1 MTRVLILGGTGML
14 GSAVLEEFDGFAGE
28 VLVTARGKQLESLPE
43 GVRLVQFDASR
54 DSLEEAF
61 DGIGKID
68 FVINCIGVIKPYIND
83 LDDQQRLKAIQI
95 NSLFPQQLSDWA
107 SRNGAKVIQIATDC
121 VFSGATGGYVETDP
135 HDALDVYG
143 KSKSLGEV
151 PNSSMMHIRVSI
163 IGPERGRST
172 SLLEWVRNQPK
183 DAKIFGFTDHLWNGV
198 TTNHFGKIARGIIEA
213 GLFRPGVFHLVPG
226 NKVPKNVL
234 VSKIAS
240 VFGRADITVE
250 PKASGSTIDR
260 TLKTDDVESNS
271 KLWEAAGY
279 PTAPTIEQMLE
290 EIGS

>member
-1 MTRVLILGGTGML
+1 ML
-14 GSAVLEEFDGFAGE
+14 GSAVLEEFEGFAGE
-28 VLVTARGKQLESLPE
+28 VLVTARGEKPESLPR
-43 GVRLVQFDASR
+43 GVRAVQFDASR
-54 DSLEEAF
+54 DSLDEAF
-61 DGIGKID
+61 KAVGEID
-68 FVINCIGVIKPYIND
+68 FVINCIGIIKPYIND
-83 LDDQQRLKAIQI
+83 LDDRQRLNAIQI

-121 VFSGATGGYVETDP
+121 VFSGAIGGYVETDS

-163 IGPERGRST
+163 IGPEQGRST

-183 DAKIFGFTDHLWNGV
+183 DAKIFGFTDHFWNGV
-198 TTNHFGKIARGIIEA
+198 TTNHFGKITRGIIEA

-226 NKVPKNVL
+226 NKVPKDVL

-240 VFGRADITVE
+240 VFGREDIAIE
-250 PKASGSTIDR
+250 PKASGSTVDR
-260 TLKTDDVESNS
+260 TLNTDDVEFNS

>member
-1 MTRVLILGGTGML
+1 MTRVLILGATGML
-14 GSAVLEEFDGFAGE
+14 GSAVLEEFEGFAGE
-28 VLVTARGKQLESLPE
+28 VLVTVRGEKLESLPR
-43 GVRLVQFDASR
+43 GVKVIQFDGSN

-61 DGIGKID
+61 NGIGEID

-83 LDDQQRLKAIQI
+83 SDDLQRLNAIQI

-163 IGPERGRST
+163 IGPEKGRST

-198 TTNHFGKIARGIIEA
+198 TTNHFGKIVRGIIEA

-240 VFGRADITVE
+240 VFGREDITIE

>member
-1 MTRVLILGGTGML
+1 MTRVLILGATGML
-14 GSAVLEEFDGFAGE
+14 GSAVLEEFEGFAGE

-61 DGIGKID
+61 NGIGEID

-83 LDDQQRLKAIQI
+83 SDDLQRLNAIQI

-163 IGPERGRST
+163 IGPEKGRST

-198 TTNHFGKIARGIIEA
+198 TTNHFGKIARGIIEV
-213 GLFRPGVFHLVPG
+213 GLFRPGVVHLVPG

-240 VFGRADITVE
+240 VFGREDITIE
-250 PKASGSTIDR
+250 PKASGSTVDR
-260 TLKTDDVESNS
+260 TLNTDDVEFNS

-279 PTAPTIEQMLE
+279 PTAPTIEQMLD